1 MSFLSFTLPF
11 FFSWTPPLLLLL
23 FCVSQLPPSLSS
35 LFFAS
40 TGRHARERITGK
52 ETLIGMLLFLNR
64 RMVGWM
70 KCPFGLNK
78 QMTGWTKCPFG
89 WMTGWI
95 QGKLLSSTSLLYLAT
110 VRSYCP
116 SGLRGSFILPLLY
129 VIWKLVLHGWRSLI
143 AVQKPCVTV
152 EIGLFSNGFS
162 IGTVSF

>member
-1 MSFLSFTLPF
+1 
-11 FFSWTPPLLLLL
+11 
-23 FCVSQLPPSLSS
+23 
-35 LFFAS
+35 
-40 TGRHARERITGK
+40 
-52 ETLIGMLLFLNR
+52 
-64 RMVGWM
+64 MVGWM

-129 VIWKLVLHGWRSLI
+129 VIAMDIQTKLKKGGT
-143 AVQKPCVTV
+143 QNVTF
-152 EIGLFSNGFS
+152 IGFCKKVFKD
-162 IGTVSF
+162 